1 MLAYQ
6 QENESDN
13 QQSQEKQEP
22 SDNQQQQYLTVSSSE
37 KNIRRNTVS
46 LGVLFVIGLLCLI
59 FMIKKSTPNS
69 AIAQALDSGQVQ
81 IETAIANLSGT
92 KAEMFSQMDEIVEKF
107 EESLNVKQVDV
118 EELTKNPFKYDL
130 SAALGE
136 QSDELKALLREQL
149 LESSKDLQLLSI
161 MADGGRKCC
170 MIDDKILY
178 EGDTIRDLKVVKISE
193 RSVELQSDETKV
205 VLRLLE

>member
-6 QENESDN
+6 QENELAN
-13 QQSQEKQEP
+13 QQSQEKKEP
-22 SDNQQQQYLTVSSSE
+22 SDDQQQQYLTVSTSE
-37 KNIRRNTVS
+37 KKVRRNTVV
-46 LGVLFVIGLLCLI
+46 LGVLFGIGLLSLI

-69 AIAQALDSGQVQ
+69 AIAQALDSGQAQ
-81 IETAIANLSGT
+81 IEAAIANLSGT

-130 SAALGE
+130 SAGIGE
-136 QSDELKALLREQL
+136 DNEDLKALLRQQL

>member
-1 MLAYQ
+1 
-6 QENESDN
+6 
-13 QQSQEKQEP
+13 
-22 SDNQQQQYLTVSSSE
+22 
-37 KNIRRNTVS
+37 
-46 LGVLFVIGLLCLI
+46 
-59 FMIKKSTPNS
+59 
-69 AIAQALDSGQVQ
+69 
-81 IETAIANLSGT
+81 
-92 KAEMFSQMDEIVEKF
+92 MDEIVEKF

-130 SAALGE
+130 SAGTGE
-136 QSDELKALLREQL
+136 DSEDLKALLRQQL